1 MRSDSEF
8 LAELMGKRV
17 RIIAVDE
24 AGLPPLVLQE
34 VSQLGVVAA
43 DDAGAHFFPWAEIVE
58 IRPANGQPAEPDLV
72 DVLAVDSEP

>member
-17 RIIAVDE
+17 RIVAADE
-24 AGLPPLVLQE
+24 PGLPPLVLQE

-43 DDAGAHFFPWAEIVE
+43 SETGAHFFPWAEIVE
-58 IRPANGQPAEPDLV
+58 IRPADGRPAEEELV